1 MLLSSIILTKIY
13 RKYNNM
19 ILIHFLKDPVNECL
33 KSLVNVDFF
42 FFFFWDNSI
51 KQKEDTENGERE
63 SRKTRITMLSFL
75 LEHLFGSHI

>member
-19 ILIHFLKDPVNECL
+19 ILVHFLKDPINECL

-42 FFFFWDNSI
+42 FFWDNSI
-51 KQKEDTENGERE
+51 IQTKDTENRERD
-63 SRKTRITMLSFL
+63 SGKTRLTMLSFL

>member
-42 FFFFWDNSI
+42 FFFFWDNI
-51 KQKEDTENGERE
+51 IIQTKDIENGERD
-63 SRKTRITMLSFL
+63 SGKTRLTMLSFW